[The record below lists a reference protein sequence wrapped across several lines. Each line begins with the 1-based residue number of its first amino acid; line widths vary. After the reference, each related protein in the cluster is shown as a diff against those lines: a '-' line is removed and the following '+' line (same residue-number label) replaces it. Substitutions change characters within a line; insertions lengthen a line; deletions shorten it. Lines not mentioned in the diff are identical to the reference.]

1 MNVIFFLVIS
11 VLVNACSIIS
21 VADTAVD
28 IALLPVKVGVAVVE
42 TAIPDGD
49 DD

>member
-1 MNVIFFLVIS
+1 MKILLLVALS
-11 VLVNACSIIS
+11 MLLNACSIIS
-21 VADTAVD
+21 AADTAVSVV
-28 IALLPVKVGVAVVE
+28 LLPVKVGVAVVE